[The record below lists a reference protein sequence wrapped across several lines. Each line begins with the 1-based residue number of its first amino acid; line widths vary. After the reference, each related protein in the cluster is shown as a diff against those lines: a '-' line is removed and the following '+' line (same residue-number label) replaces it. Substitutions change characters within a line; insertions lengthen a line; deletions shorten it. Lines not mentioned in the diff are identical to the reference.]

1 MMSGR
6 LYSHYE
12 GGDGLASVASKDGLL
27 ATIGAASINPAAVPG
42 HSKLADHE
50 DVL

>member
-1 MMSGR
+1 VQ
-6 LYSHYE
+6 
-12 GGDGLASVASKDGLL
+12 DCAQNCLAEALRVASLASKDGLL